1 MAARKVGSVSKK
13 VINLLGLSGIDAGTP
28 IYLGESNI
36 VHMKSRHLN
45 DYLKYGAD
53 ISRIINDADYVGM
66 NSSDNSIEFVKEYVI
81 DNEFVKVAVRVSQGN
96 KLYARSLYVL
106 NNRRVR
112 NFIAKNTLKKT

>member
-1 MAARKVGSVSKK
+1 MAARKVGSVSEK
-13 VINLLGLSGIDAGTP
+13 VINLLGLSGIDADTP

-36 VHMKSRHLN
+36 AHMKSRHLN

-53 ISRIINDADYVGM
+53 ISTIINDADYVGI

-81 DNEFVKVAVRVSQGN
+81 DNEFVKVAVRVSRGN

-106 NNRRVR
+106 NNRRVK